1 MVENRFG
8 LPASRSREG
17 ANQVLKQYLLRES
30 PGRDA
35 AKKETATFVKVAATI
50 SCGLT
55 GY

>member
-1 MVENRFG
+1 MSENRWR
-8 LPASRSREG
+8 LSASRSREG

-35 AKKETATFVKVAATI
+35 PKKEAAAFVKVVATI
-50 SCGLT
+50 SCGLI